1 VKETEITVV
10 GNVVKPPQRNRT
22 ANGSVTNFRV
32 ASTSRRYDREVQG
45 WVDSK
50 TLFLDVECWGELGGH
65 VSQTVSKGDPVIVF
79 GSLFTDEWD
88 TDQGRRSKVKLR
100 AEVVGPDLT
109 KGTAEFKRALRAP
122 AAAPEQSPPPADDD
136 FHATAGLVAGRDYEA
151 DPETLDEMNS
161 DSALPEPA
169 LR

>member
-1 VKETEITVV
+1 VV
-10 GNVVKPPQRNRT
+10 NPPQRNRT
-22 ANGSVTNFRV
+22 PNGAVTNFRV
-32 ASTSRRYDREVQG
+32 ASTSRRYDKDVQG
-45 WVDSK
+45 WVDNK
-50 TLFLDVECWGELGGH
+50 TLFLDVECWGELGGN
-65 VSQTVSKGDPVIVF
+65 VSQTVSKGDPVIVS

-109 KGTAEFKRALRAP
+109 RGTADFKRALRAP
-122 AAAPEQSPPPADDD
+122 ATPADQGPPPADDEFD
-136 FHATAGLVAGRDYEA
+136 PTGELLAGRDYEA

-161 DSALPEPA
+161 DTRVPEPA

>member
-1 VKETEITVV
+1 MKETEITVV

-45 WVDSK
+45 WVDNK

-109 KGTAEFKRALRAP
+109 KGTAEFKRVLRAP
-122 AAAPEQSPPPADDD
+122 AAVPEQSPPPAEDEFDP
-136 FHATAGLVAGRDYEA
+136 TAGLVAGRDYEA

-161 DSALPEPA
+161 DRTVLEPA